1 MMWIGSGKA
10 ALALTVALMVAG
22 PALAADNAAD
32 NAAVNAVYGRL
43 SAVLAAQDAD
53 GYAAIYAPEAT
64 YLSGRDTDLPLMG
77 RDRIMELFGPPM
89 RQAREKGIAAKLD
102 FRLLERKWLGDVAVD
117 TGITRFEFKGP
128 DGQPRISNSKFMTVA
143 KREPDGRW
151 VFVAD
156 AAATVKAE
164 EWDKAQPVANLKYDG

>member
-1 MMWIGSGKA
+1 MWIGSRMAAA
-10 ALALTVALMVAG
+10 ALAAALMFGG
-22 PALAADNAAD
+22 PAAAADNATD
-32 NAAVNAVYGRL
+32 NAAVNAVYERL

-53 GYAAIYAPEAT
+53 GYEAIYAPEAT
-64 YLSGRDTDLPLMG
+64 YLSGRDTNLPLMG

-89 RQAREKGIAAKLD
+89 RQAREKGVAAKLD

-117 TGITRFEFKGP
+117 TGLTRFEFKGP
-128 DGQPRISNSKFMTVA
+128 DGQPRISNSKFMTVV
-143 KREPDGRW
+143 KRAPDGRW

-156 AAATVKAE
+156 AAAAVKGE

>member
-1 MMWIGSGKA
+1 MRFGKGA
-10 ALALTVALMVAG
+10 AAMAVLTTALALVA
-22 PALAADNAAD
+22 PAMAADNAAD
-32 NAAVNAVYGRL
+32 NAAVNAVYSQL

-53 GYAAIYAPEAT
+53 GYEAIYAPEAT
-64 YLSGRDTDLPLMG
+64 YLSGRDTNLPLMG
-77 RDRIMELFGPPM
+77 RNRIMELFGPSM
-89 RQAREKGIAAKLD
+89 RQSRERGVVARLD

-143 KREPDGRW
+143 RRQPDGRW

-156 AAATVKAE
+156 AAAAVKGE